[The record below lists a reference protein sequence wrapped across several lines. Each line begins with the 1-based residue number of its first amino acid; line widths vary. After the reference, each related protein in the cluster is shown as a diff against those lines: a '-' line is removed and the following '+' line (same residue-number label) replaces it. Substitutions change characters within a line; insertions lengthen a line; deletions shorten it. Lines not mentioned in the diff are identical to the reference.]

1 MSVIIKIK
9 KIIRLV
15 LSLKTVRMRPVRE
28 MIAADKR
35 FNETFRFGG
44 NKMPASFRRQPEWK
58 FIICYR
64 KYQANVGNLLGYY
77 YRHKLSV
84 IERKTGIHIEGNP
97 NFGKGLIIGH
107 YGRIIVNGSVQ
118 FGEQIYITHGVT
130 IGRNAT
136 GKKKGVPVIGN
147 RVRIGANAS
156 IVGNVRIGDDVLIA
170 PNAFV
175 NIDVPSHSVVV
186 GNPCVVHHKENATE
200 GYLGELD

>member
-9 KIIRLV
+9 KIIKLV
-15 LSLKTVRMRPVRE
+15 FSLRTVRMHSARE

-44 NKMPASFRRQPEWK
+44 NRMPASFRRQPEWR
-58 FIICYR
+58 FIVCYR
-64 KYQANVGNLLGYY
+64 KYQANIGNLAGIYF
-77 YRHKLSV
+77 RHKLAV
-84 IERKTGIHIEGNP
+84 LERKTGIHVEGNP

-107 YGRIIVNGSVQ
+107 YGRIIINGSAQ

-136 GKKKGVPVIGN
+136 GKRKGVPVIGN
-147 RVRIGANAS
+147 RVRIGAHVS
-156 IVGNVRIGDDVLIA
+156 IVGNVRIGDDVVIA

-186 GNPCVVHHKENATE
+186 GNPCVVHHKDNATE
-200 GYLGELD
+200 GYLGEMD

>member
-1 MSVIIKIK
+1 MLGIIKK
-9 KIIRLV
+9 YVRLV
-15 LSLKTVRMRPVRE
+15 LGLKNVRMRPALE
-28 MIAADKR
+28 MIAADRR

-44 NKMPASFRRQPEWK
+44 NKMPTSFKRQPEWR
-58 FIICYR
+58 FIVCYR
-64 KYQANVGNLLGYY
+64 KYQANIGNLAGIY
-77 YRHKLSV
+77 YRHKLAV
-84 IERKTGIHIEGNP
+84 IERKTGIHVEGNP

-107 YGRIIVNGSVQ
+107 YGRIIINGSTQ

-147 RVRIGANAS
+147 RVRIGANAV
-156 IVGNVRIGDDVLIA
+156 IVGNVHIGDDVMIA

-186 GNPCVVHHKENATE
+186 GNPCIVHHKENATE
-200 GYLGELD
+200 SYLGEMS

>member
-1 MSVIIKIK
+1 MLGIIK
-9 KIIRLV
+9 KIVKLV
-15 LSLKTVRMRPVRE
+15 YSLKTVQMRPAWE

-35 FNETFRFGG
+35 FNEIFRFGG

-58 FIICYR
+58 FIVCYR
-64 KYQANVGNLLGYY
+64 KYQANIGNPAGIY
-77 YRHKLSV
+77 YRCKLAA
-84 IERKTGIHIEGNP
+84 IERKTGIHVEGNP

-107 YGRIIVNGSVQ
+107 YGRIIINGSAQ

-147 RVRIGANAS
+147 RVRIGANAA
-156 IVGNVRIGDDVLIA
+156 IVGNVRIGDDVMIA

-175 NIDVPSHSVVV
+175 NIDVPSHSVVI
-186 GNPCVVHHKENATE
+186 GNPCVIHYKENATE
-200 GYLGELD
+200 GYLGELE